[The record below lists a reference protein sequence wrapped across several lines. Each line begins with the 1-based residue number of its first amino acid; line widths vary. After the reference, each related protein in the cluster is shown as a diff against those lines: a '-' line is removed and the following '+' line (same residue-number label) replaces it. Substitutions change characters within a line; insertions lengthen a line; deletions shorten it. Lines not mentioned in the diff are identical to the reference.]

1 MIFDR
6 MIERAVQKH
15 VSAAVER
22 HIEAAVDRALTN
34 SPRIQFV
41 KTMQLEML
49 ACDPKMDP
57 RKAWYAAAAALRSYL
72 EDEGCEF
79 GDPRFDW
86 TRDGAVAVIHEYE
99 IHYWEIDNG
108 DR

>member
-1 MIFDR
+1 MGIVDR
-6 MIERAVQKH
+6 MIERAARKLVG
-15 VSAAVER
+15 AAFER

-34 SPRIQFV
+34 NPRIQFV

-57 RKAWYAAAAALRSYL
+57 RKAWYAAAAALRNFL
-72 EDEGCEF
+72 EDERCEF

-86 TRDGAVAVIHEYE
+86 SIDAAVTVIREYE
-99 IHYWEIDNG
+99 IHYWEIDR
-108 DR
+108 D